1 MENTV
6 LLWRR
11 RFMEQT
17 TTGPKLV
24 HLSSDGQRTQTVQEH
39 LEGTAKLA
47 ADFARPFGEESQAYL
62 AGLLHDIG
70 KYSDDF
76 QRRLTG
82 GPKVDH
88 STAGAKVAF
97 SLHQTEVAFA
107 VAGHHGGLPDGGGKS
122 DPPDA
127 ATLFGRRKKEVPP
140 CEDWRREITLPEA
153 HRPAFLKDNFS
164 AAFYIRMLYS
174 CLVDADYLDTET
186 FMNGTPPDRGGG
198 EPLEVLLQRLRDFVA
213 PWWDPT
219 SELNRKRCEILR
231 RCFEQGKT
239 ASPGLFTLTV
249 PTGGGKTVSSLA
261 FALTHAV
268 AHQKRRVI
276 YVIPYTSIIDQT
288 AAVFTRILGEENVLE
303 HHSGS
308 EVTLADMDTDGI
320 PDPKVL
326 ATENWDAP
334 VIVTTAVQFFESL
347 FANRSS
353 RCRKLHNLAD
363 SVVIFDEAQTLP
375 VPYLRPCVA
384 AIGQLVQHYGATA
397 VLCTATQPAL
407 GPLFA
412 ELAPGLS
419 LREIMEDPAGLYA
432 FFRRTTLRQAGEVTE
447 EDLAGQLSAAE
458 QALCV
463 VNGRATA
470 QRLFGMLPQEGCYC
484 LTTLLCPVD
493 RKRLLAEIRAR
504 LQAGIPCRVVATSL
518 IEAGVDLDFPAVWRE
533 EAGLDSV
540 LQAAGRCNREGK
552 RPADQSTVTVFRLA
566 GQPVPNMILPNTEAA
581 RTVFRDFTDPAEP
594 DAIHAYFS
602 LFLTLKGQEELD
614 RKGILP
620 GFARDMEGRIFPFAT
635 AAERFKL
642 IESPAVTV
650 YLALPENNVL
660 IEALRAGACNRTLY
674 RRLGQ
679 YGVTVYP
686 QHLAA
691 LQGVG
696 AVEAVDKDIWILQ
709 DTTLYDRSTGLT
721 LDVPTGQGWMI

>member
-1 MENTV
+1 MEHNAI
-6 LLWRR
+6 
-11 RFMEQT
+11 
-17 TTGPKLV
+17 GSKLA
-24 HLSSDGQRTQTVQEH
+24 HLSPDGARIQTVQEH
-39 LEGTAKLA
+39 LNGTAKLA
-47 ADFARPFGEESQAYL
+47 ADFARPFGGESQAYL

-76 QRRLTG
+76 QRRLAG

-97 SLHQTEVAFA
+97 SLRQPEVAFA
-107 VAGHHGGLPDGGGKS
+107 VAGQHGGLPDGGGKS
-122 DPPDA
+122 DPPEA
-127 ATLFGRRKKEVPP
+127 TTLFGRQKKEVPP
-140 CEDWRREITLPEA
+140 CEDWREEIALPEV
-153 HRPAFLKDNFS
+153 HRPPLPKDGFS
-164 AAFYIRMLYS
+164 TSFYIRMLYS

-198 EPLEVLLQRLRDFVA
+198 ESLDVLLQRLRDYVA
-213 PWWDPT
+213 PWWDST

-239 ASPGLFTLTV
+239 VSPGLFTLTV

-288 AAVFTRILGEENVLE
+288 ASVFTRIMGEENVLE

-308 EVTLADMDTDGI
+308 EAILADIDDDGT
-320 PDPKVL
+320 PSPKVL
-326 ATENWDAP
+326 ATENWDAQ

-347 FANRSS
+347 YANRSS
-353 RCRKLHNLAD
+353 RCRKLHNLAN

-375 VPYLRPCVA
+375 VPYLRPCIA
-384 AIGQLVQHYGATA
+384 AIAQLVRHYGVTT

-412 ELAPGLS
+412 ELAPGML
-419 LREIMEDPAGLYA
+419 LQEIMDDPAELYT
-432 FFRRTTLRQAGEVTE
+432 FFRRVTLQQAGEVTE
-447 EDLAGQLSAAE
+447 ENLARQLSSVD

-463 VNGRATA
+463 VNHRATA
-470 QRLFGMLPQEGCYC
+470 QRLFGRLSREGCYC
-484 LTTLLCPVD
+484 LTTLLCPAD
-493 RKRLLAEIRAR
+493 RKRLLAEIRTR
-504 LQAGIPCRVVATSL
+504 LQAGAPCRVMATSL

-552 RPADQSTVTVFRLA
+552 RPADQSSVMVFRLA
-566 GQPVPNMILPNTEAA
+566 GQTVLNMIRTNVEAA
-581 RTVFRDFTDPAEP
+581 RTVFRDFADPAAP

-602 LFLTLKGQEELD
+602 LFLALKGQEELD

-620 GFARDMEGRIFPFAT
+620 GFAQDMEGRIFPFST

-650 YLALPENNVL
+650 YLALPENKIL
-660 IEALRAGACNRTLY
+660 IEALRTGNCSRTLY

-686 QHLAA
+686 LHLEA
-691 LQGVG
+691 LQRVG
-696 AVEAVDKDIWILQ
+696 AVEAVGKDTYILQ
-709 DTTLYDRSTGLT
+709 DAALYDRSTGLA
-721 LDVPTGQGWMI
+721 LDVSTGQGWMI

>member
-1 MENTV
+1 
-6 LLWRR
+6 
-11 RFMEQT
+11 MEQYAMN
-17 TTGPKLV
+17 PRLA
-24 HLSSDGQRTQTVQEH
+24 HLSSDRERTQTVQEH

-47 ADFARPFGEESQAYL
+47 ADFAQPFGGESQARL

-70 KYSDDF
+70 KYSRQF
-76 QRRLTG
+76 QQRLAG

-88 STAGAKVAF
+88 STAGAKVAY
-97 SLHQTEVAFA
+97 SLHQPEVAFV

-127 ATLFGRRKKEVPP
+127 PTLLGRCKKAVPP
-140 CEDWRREITLPEA
+140 CEDWRKEIALPDA
-153 HRPAFLKDNFS
+153 HRPALPKDNFS
-164 AAFYIRMLYS
+164 TSFYIRMLYS
-174 CLVDADYLDTET
+174 CLVDADYLETET
-186 FMNGTPPDRGGG
+186 FMNGTPADRGAG
-198 EPLEVLLQRLRDFVA
+198 ESLDVLLSRLQAYVA
-213 PWWDPT
+213 PWWNSAT
-219 SELNRKRCEILR
+219 ALNRKRCEILR
-231 RCFEQGKT
+231 RCFEQGET
-239 ASPGLFTLTV
+239 AAPGLFTLTV

-288 AAVFTRILGEENVLE
+288 ASVFTRILGEENVLE
-303 HHSGS
+303 YHSGS
-308 EVTLADMDTDGI
+308 EVALADLDTDGV
-320 PDPKVL
+320 PSPKVL

-375 VPYLRPCVA
+375 VPFLRPCVA
-384 AIGQLVQHYGATA
+384 AIGQLVRYYGVTA

-432 FFRRTTLRQAGEVTE
+432 FFRRTTLQQAGELTE
-447 EDLAGQLSAAE
+447 ETLAGQLSSVE
-458 QALCV
+458 QVLCV
-463 VNGRATA
+463 VNRRGTA
-470 QRLFGMLPQEGCYC
+470 QRLFGILPREGRYC
-484 LTTLLCPVD
+484 LTTLLCPAD
-493 RKRLLAEIRAR
+493 RKRLLAEIRTR
-504 LQAGIPCRVVATSL
+504 LQTGAPCRVVATSL

-552 RPADQSTVTVFRLA
+552 RPAAQSPVTVFRLA
-566 GQPVPNMILPNTEAA
+566 GQTVPDMIRPNTEAA
-581 RTVFRDFTDPAEP
+581 RTVFRDFADPAEP
-594 DAIHAYFS
+594 EAIQSYFS
-602 LFLTLKGQEELD
+602 LFLALKGQEALD
-614 RKGILP
+614 QKGILP
-620 GFARDMEGRIFPFAT
+620 GFVRGMEGRMLPFAT
-635 AAERFKL
+635 AAERFNL

-650 YLALPENNVL
+650 YLALPDNKTL
-660 IEALRAGACNRTLY
+660 IEALRAGDCNRTLY

-686 QHLAA
+686 RHLAA
-691 LQGVG
+691 LQAAG
-696 AVEAVDKDIWILQ
+696 AVEAVDKETWILQ
-709 DTTLYDRSTGLT
+709 DTTLYDRNTGLT

>member
-1 MENTV
+1 MELYAAN
-6 LLWRR
+6 LRLAHR
-11 RFMEQT
+11 
-17 TTGPKLV
+17 
-24 HLSSDGQRTQTVQEH
+24 SSDGKRAQTVQEH

-47 ADFARPFGEESQAYL
+47 AGFARPFGGESQALL

-76 QRRLTG
+76 QRRLAG

-97 SLHQTEVAFA
+97 SLRQPEVAFA

-122 DPPDA
+122 DLPEAP
-127 ATLFGRRKKEVPP
+127 TLFGRQKKEVPP
-140 CEDWRREITLPEA
+140 CEDWRKEITLPEV
-153 HRPAFLKDNFS
+153 HRPPLPKDNFS
-164 AAFYIRMLYS
+164 ISFYIRMLYS
-174 CLVDADYLDTET
+174 CLVDADYLDTEA

-198 EPLEVLLQRLRDFVA
+198 EPLEVLLQRLLDYVA

-239 ASPGLFTLTV
+239 VSPGLFTLTV

-261 FALTHAV
+261 FALAHAV

-288 AAVFTRILGEENVLE
+288 ASVFTRILGEENVLE

-308 EVTLADMDTDGI
+308 EVTMEDMDTDGV
-320 PDPKVL
+320 PSPKVL

-334 VIVTTAVQFFESL
+334 VIVTTAVQLFESL

-384 AIGQLVQHYGATA
+384 AIGQLVQHYGVTA

-407 GPLFA
+407 GPLFV
-412 ELAPGLS
+412 ELAPGLP
-419 LREIMEDPAGLYA
+419 LQEIMEDPARLYA

-447 EDLAGQLSAAE
+447 EDLAGQLSSAD
-458 QALCV
+458 QALCI

-470 QRLFGMLPQEGCYC
+470 QRLFEMLPQEGSYC
-484 LTTLLCPVD
+484 LTTLLCPAD
-493 RKRLLAEIRAR
+493 RKRLLAEIRTR
-504 LQAGIPCRVVATSL
+504 LQDGVPCRVVATSL

-566 GQPVPNMILPNTEAA
+566 GQRVPGMIRPNAEAA
-581 RTVFRDFTDPAEP
+581 RAVFRDFADPAEP

-602 LFLTLKGQEELD
+602 LFLALKGQDELD

-620 GFARDMEGRIFPFAT
+620 GFAQDMEGRIFPFAT

-650 YLALPENNVL
+650 YLAMPENKNL
-660 IEALRAGACNRTLY
+660 IEALRAGSCSRTLY

-691 LQGVG
+691 LQGAG
-696 AVEAVDKDIWILQ
+696 AVEAVDKETWILQ
-709 DTTLYDRSTGLT
+709 DAALYDRDTGLT

>member
-1 MENTV
+1 MKQNTI
-6 LLWRR
+6 
-11 RFMEQT
+11 
-17 TTGPKLV
+17 GPKLA
-24 HLSSDGQRTQTVQEH
+24 HLSSDGCRIQTVQEH

-47 ADFARPFGEESQAYL
+47 ADFARPFGGESQAWL

-76 QRRLTG
+76 QNRLEG
-82 GPKVDH
+82 NPKKVDH
-88 STAGAKVAF
+88 STAGAKVAL
-97 SLHQTEVAFA
+97 SLHQPEVAFS
-107 VAGHHGGLPDGGGKS
+107 VAGHHGGLPDGGAKS
-122 DPPDA
+122 DPPEA
-127 ATLFGRRKKEVPP
+127 PTLFGRQKKAVPS
-140 CEDWRREITLPEA
+140 CDDWRREITLPDA
-153 HRPAFLKDNFS
+153 HRPPLPKDGFS
-164 AAFYIRMLYS
+164 TSFYIRMLYS
-174 CLVDADYLDTET
+174 CLVDADYLDTEA

-198 EPLEVLLQRLRDFVA
+198 EALDVLLQRLRDYVA

-231 RCFEQGKT
+231 RCFEQGRT

-268 AHQKRRVI
+268 THQKRRVI

-288 AAVFTRILGEENVLE
+288 ASVFTRILGEENVLE

-308 EVTLADMDTDGI
+308 EATLTDMDADGA
-320 PDPKVL
+320 PSPKVL

-384 AIGQLVQHYGATA
+384 AIGQLVRHYGVTA

-407 GPLFA
+407 APLFA

-419 LREIMEDPAGLYA
+419 LGEIMEDPAELYT
-432 FFRRTTLRQAGEVTE
+432 FFRRTTLKRAGEVAE
-447 EDLAGQLSAAE
+447 EDLAGQLSSVD
-458 QALCV
+458 QVLCV
-463 VNGRATA
+463 VNGRAAA
-470 QRLFGMLPQEGCYC
+470 QRLFGMLPRKSSYC
-484 LTTLLCPVD
+484 LTTLLCPAD

-504 LQAGIPCRVVATSL
+504 LQDGAPCRVVATSL

-533 EAGLDSV
+533 EAGVDSV

-552 RPADQSTVTVFRLA
+552 RPSGQSTVTVFRLA
-566 GQPVPNMILPNTEAA
+566 GQKVPNMIRPNAEAA
-581 RTVFRDFTDPAEP
+581 RTVFRNFADPAQP
-594 DAIHAYFS
+594 DAIQAYFS
-602 LFLTLKGQEELD
+602 LFLALKGQEELD

-620 GFARDMEGRIFPFAT
+620 GFARDMEGRVFPFAT

-650 YLALPENNVL
+650 YLALPENETL
-660 IEALRAGACNRTLY
+660 IEALRSGNCSRTLY

-679 YGVTVYP
+679 YGITVYP

-691 LQGVG
+691 LQEAG
-696 AVEAVDKDIWILQ
+696 AVEAVDKDTWILQ
-709 DTTLYDRSTGLT
+709 DAALYDHNTGLT